1 MMESQETRLV
11 KTEETVLL
19 AKNSEEIITLNISN
33 IASAGETARAAITG
47 KKGEFRSSAKRQYR
61 ISKRLSYTTIT
72 N

>member
-1 MMESQETRLV
+1 MELEGVRLV
-11 KTEETVLL
+11 KTEKTVLL
-19 AKNSEEIITLNISN
+19 ATTSEEIRILNISN

-47 KKGEFRSSAKRQYR
+47 KKGEVRSSAKRQYR